1 MSTPNRVSEEIPAAI
16 VADVTNKL
24 NEVRTLLQPYLQALT
39 VEERRSLAKM
49 SDKTI
54 AFVTK
59 VEGYSST
66 NPEFAPGFMEVT
78 EFIKDMQLVHEIKPL
93 LDICEQLTSNL
104 DDTSMLGG
112 SEAYM
117 AALLYYASVKM
128 AAKNG
133 QPGARSIYDDL
144 SVRFPG
150 SPRKPVPVITN

>member
-1 MSTPNRVSEEIPAAI
+1 MSTPNRVSIEIPAAI

-24 NEVRTLLQPYLQALT
+24 NEVRTLLQPYLKALT
-39 VEERRSLAKM
+39 VEERRTLAKM

-59 VEGYSST
+59 VEGYSGT
-66 NPEFAPGFMEVT
+66 NPEFAPNFMEVP
-78 EFIKDMQLVHEIKPL
+78 EFEKDMQLVHQVKPL
-93 LDICEQLTSNL
+93 LDICEQLASNL

-117 AALLYYASVKM
+117 ASLLYYASVKM

-150 SPRKPVPVITN
+150 SSRKPVPNGTN

>member
-1 MSTPNRVSEEIPAAI
+1 MSTPNRVSIEIPPAI

-39 VEERRSLAKM
+39 VDERRSLAKM

-59 VEGYSST
+59 VEGYS
-66 NPEFAPGFMEVT
+66 NPEFAPSFMEVA
-78 EFIKDMQLVHEIKPL
+78 EFEKDMHLVHEIKPM
-93 LDICEQLTSNL
+93 LDICEQLASNL

-117 AALLYYASVKM
+117 ASLLYYSSVKM
-128 AAKNG
+128 AAKSG
-133 QPGARSIYDDL
+133 QPGARQIYDDL

-150 SPRKPVPVITN
+150 PKTKAAPVSTN